1 MSASSQC
8 LQCGAVVG
16 VSDTFCG
23 ECGAQISLST
33 SSQLPEST
41 VASCPTCGCS
51 APADSA
57 FCPEC
62 GQAFVATGPASA
74 LGQAMDYSS
83 VNFCLR
89 FLVSGEQVI
98 QSAFDYPEGGMSIS
112 LLKSGRYEL
121 GLILTDLSKLREQ
134 FGANYPTFEK
144 TLNEYI
150 AYKISDRCAY
160 LMLDVSDNL
169 IAKMQSPGWQQIVGL
184 INNANGFLKE
194 HLSRPPDTIFIL
206 GDDDVIPM
214 GRFPNYIMMDPD
226 REVETDLVYSTLSN
240 SDPWRQAGTALV
252 PKLKVGRLPFG
263 KGFGPGKFSDY
274 LANVREKVS
283 RPPEVSKVSGISA
296 KVWEMASQSMY
307 SRLGGGFVKTSPEL
321 GLENVLL
328 EIDINAAIQFFNLH
342 GTDTDAYWY
351 GEQNFQYPR
360 TFGPETAGQMG
371 GINAIAV
378 EACYGAK
385 FIGCNQS
392 DSILLRALSQR
403 TLGFLGSSKIAFGP
417 AIPPNS
423 LADVMAGEFLIAVQN
438 GQNFGNA
445 TNIARKAT
453 LNKSLLDGMT
463 LKTLLSFNLFGD
475 PTERLLSTGL
485 SLGQIDFD
493 ELRVEIP
500 DVLQEIKQ
508 SSMEANPG
516 LAEQV
521 RSQLKVGIPEMDEVQ
536 PEIIRIY
543 LASLKKEINGL
554 HYQSPSYPSRMAI
567 VYADDSGEIMG
578 EFLSK

>member
-1 MSASSQC
+1 MPASSQC

-33 SSQLPEST
+33 SSQSLESA

-62 GQAFVATGPASA
+62 SQAFVAAGPTSA

-89 FLVSGEQVI
+89 LLATGEQEI
-98 QSAFDYPEGGMSIS
+98 QSAYDDPEGGMSIS

-134 FGANYPTFEK
+134 FGANYPTFER

-194 HLSRPPDTIFIL
+194 HLSRTPDTIFIL
-206 GDDDVIPM
+206 GDNDVIPM
-214 GRFPNYIMMDPD
+214 GRFPNHIIMDPD
-226 REVETDLVYSTLSN
+226 REVETDLVYSTLSD

-263 KGFGPGKFSDY
+263 KGFGPDKFSHY

-321 GLENVLL
+321 GLENVLS
-328 EIDINAAIQFFNLH
+328 EIDVNAAIQFFNLH

-385 FIGCNQS
+385 FIGCNES

-417 AIPPNS
+417 PIPPNS
-423 LADVMAGEFLIAVQN
+423 LADVMAGEFLLAVQN

-453 LNKSLLDGMT
+453 LNMSLLDGMT
-463 LKTLLSFNLFGD
+463 VKTLLSFNLFGD

-485 SLGQIDFD
+485 SLGQIEFD

-508 SSMEANPG
+508 SSMKANPG
-516 LAEQV
+516 LVEQV

-536 PEIIRIY
+536 PVVARIY
-543 LASLKKEINGL
+543 LAGLQKEINGL
-554 HYQSPSYPSRMAI
+554 HYQSPNYPSRMAI
-567 VYADDSGEIMG
+567 VYADDSGKIMG

>member
-1 MSASSQC
+1 MPASSQC
-8 LQCGAVVG
+8 LQCGTVVG

-33 SSQLPEST
+33 SSQSPESA

-57 FCPEC
+57 FCSEC
-62 GQAFVATGPASA
+62 GQAFVAAGPTSA

-89 FLVSGEQVI
+89 LLVTGEQEI
-98 QSAFDYPEGGMSIS
+98 QSAYDDPEGGMSIS

-134 FGANYPTFEK
+134 FGANYPTFER

-169 IAKMQSPGWQQIVGL
+169 IAKMQSPSWQQIVGL

-194 HLSRPPDTIFIL
+194 HLSRTPDTIFIL
-206 GDDDVIPM
+206 GDNDVIPM
-214 GRFPNYIMMDPD
+214 GRFPNHIITDPD
-226 REVETDLVYSTLSN
+226 REVETDLIYSTLSD
-240 SDPWRQAGTALV
+240 SDPWQQAGTALV
-252 PKLKVGRLPFG
+252 PQLKVGRLPFG
-263 KGFGPGKFSDY
+263 MGFGPDKFSHY
-274 LANVREKVS
+274 LANIREKVS

-307 SRLGGGFVKTSPEL
+307 SRLGGGLVKTSPEL
-321 GLENVLL
+321 GLENVLV
-328 EIDINAAIQFFNLH
+328 EINVNAAIQFFNLH

-351 GEQNFQYPR
+351 GEENFQYPR
-360 TFGPETAGQMG
+360 TFGPETASQMR

-385 FIGCNQS
+385 FIGCNES
-392 DSILLRALSQR
+392 DSILLRALSHR

-423 LADVMAGEFLIAVQN
+423 LADVMAGEFLLAVQN
-438 GQNFGNA
+438 GKDFGSA

-453 LNKSLLDGMT
+453 LNMSLLDGMT
-463 LKTLLSFNLFGD
+463 IKTLLSFNLFGD
-475 PTERLLSTGL
+475 PTEKLLSTGL
-485 SLGQIDFD
+485 SLGQIEFD
-493 ELRVEIP
+493 ELQVEIP
-500 DVLQEIKQ
+500 DVLQEIRQ
-508 SSMEANPG
+508 SSMEANPE
-516 LAEQV
+516 LSEQV

-536 PEIIRIY
+536 PKITRIY
-543 LASLKKEINGL
+543 LAGLKKEVNGL
-554 HYQSPSYPSRMAI
+554 YYQSPSYPSRMAI
-567 VYADDSGEIMG
+567 VYADDSGKVMG